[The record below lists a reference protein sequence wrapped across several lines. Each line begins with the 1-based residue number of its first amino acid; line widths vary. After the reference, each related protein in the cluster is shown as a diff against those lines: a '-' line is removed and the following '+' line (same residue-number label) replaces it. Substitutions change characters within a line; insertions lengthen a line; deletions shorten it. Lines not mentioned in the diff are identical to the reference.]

1 MPSDDNTNSRTG
13 RYAGSHRK
21 TSRWQLRRTTTT
33 ETVTS
38 DRAGKSGASGGR
50 STRWTAQEIRALG
63 VSTDL
68 QTAASILG
76 LQPLSAYPI
85 NARGAFPVPVIKV
98 GGRYRVPVA
107 PILDLLGLARWPA
120 QS

>member
-1 MPSDDNTNSRTG
+1 MTSRPEPSNTPAG
-13 RYAGSHRK
+13 YAGAHRK
-21 TSRWQLRRTTTT
+21 PRRWFNPGRGSSTHPDAQHRDTATQ
-33 ETVTS
+33 
-38 DRAGKSGASGGR
+38 RAHR
-50 STRWTAQEIRALG
+50 TRWTALEIRALG
-63 VSTDL
+63 VTTDV

-76 LQPLSAYPI
+76 LRPLSGYPI

-107 PILDLLGLARWPA
+107 PILDLFGIPRRPA

>member
-1 MPSDDNTNSRTG
+1 MAAKDTDPAGYT
-13 RYAGSHRK
+13 GSHRK
-21 TSRWQLRRTTTT
+21 ASRWHLRRTTT
-33 ETVTS
+33 EPAPPE
-38 DRAGKSGASGGR
+38 RPAKPASAR
-50 STRWTAQEIRALG
+50 LTTRWTAQDIRALG
-63 VSTDL
+63 VTTDL

-76 LQPLSAYPI
+76 LQPMSAYPI
-85 NARGAFPVPVIKV
+85 NARGAFPVPVVRV